1 MKYLNTE
8 KTSWWNYLER
18 CNFKKNRTMQKNIL
32 LIGGSYGIGASIAS
46 KLKEN
51 HNIIIA
57 SRSSE
62 NIPKGVTHFAFDALK
77 DDITTLDLP
86 EKIDGLV
93 YCPGSINLKP
103 FKMMRTETFKED
115 MELNF
120 HSLVRVVNGLLPKL
134 KNSEQASLV
143 FFSTVAVKVGMPFH
157 TSVAAAKG
165 AIEGFAKAL
174 AAEYAPN
181 FRVNVIAPSLTDSPL
196 ASKLLN
202 SDAKK
207 EKMAERHPLKKV
219 GDTEDIAAMAAF
231 LLNEESKW
239 ITGQVFGVDGGLS
252 TLNIN

>member
-1 MKYLNTE
+1 
-8 KTSWWNYLER
+8 
-18 CNFKKNRTMQKNIL
+18 MQKNIL
-32 LIGGSYGIGASIAS
+32 LIGGSYGIGAAIAA

-51 HNIIIA
+51 HNVIIA

-62 NIPKGVTHFAFDALK
+62 DIPKGITHFSFDALK

-86 EKIDGLV
+86 ERIDGFV

-103 FKMMRTETFKED
+103 FKMMSPETFSQD

-120 HSLVRVVNGLLPKL
+120 HSLMRVVHGLLPKL
-134 KNSEQASLV
+134 KDTEQASLV

-202 SDAKK
+202 NDAKK

-219 GDTEDIAAMAAF
+219 GNTEDIAAMATF
-231 LLNEESKW
+231 MLNDDSKW
-239 ITGQVFGVDGGLS
+239 IKCQIFGVDGGLS
-252 TLNIN
+252 TLNVN